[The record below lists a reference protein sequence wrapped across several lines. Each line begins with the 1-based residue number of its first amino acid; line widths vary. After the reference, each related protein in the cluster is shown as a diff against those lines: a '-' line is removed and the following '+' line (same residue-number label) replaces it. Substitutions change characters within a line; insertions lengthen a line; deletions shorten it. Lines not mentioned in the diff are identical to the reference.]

1 MQSFSAEKITA
12 DKKQLYFEMS
22 REFYAAGVTNSI
34 IDDSGREKF
43 FSEILSG
50 EIVKGY
56 FIMYD
61 GQAAGYSVCCLSASQ
76 EACGR
81 VLWVDELYIRPQ
93 FRGLGLGTAF
103 FKFLEGCDGYDYIR
117 LEVEKDNHKAMKLY
131 TSLGFKDAEYTSLY
145 KKTKV
150 N

>member
-1 MQSFSAEKITA
+1 MKPAKHIHRRIPA
-12 DKKQLYFEMS
+12 LLLM
-22 REFYAAGVTNSI
+22 I
-34 IDDSGREKF
+34 P
-43 FSEILSG
+43 LLL
-50 EIVKGY
+50 
-56 FIMYD
+56 
-61 GQAAGYSVCCLSASQ
+61 SVCCLSASQ